1 MCVCLFDVD
10 VRVQSGDVKLLC
22 ELYVECGK
30 WQEAFKVADS
40 SPELLKMVHAQHA
53 AHLVHHDR
61 FEDAMQVLHALVS
74 SARVSNSVGTA
85 LLVAKPIAVITL
97 PQPPHVL
104 QALLESGQSED
115 TTRMLAQLL
124 ECAVLEQVRSPR
136 RRCWHRRHAS
146 PSASPMPPTSTSFS
160 SAARWRL
167 VLRQNRQRSN

>member
-61 FEDAMQVLHALVS
+61 FEDAMQVLHAFVI
-74 SARVSNSVGTA
+74 SARV
-85 LLVAKPIAVITL
+85 
-97 PQPPHVL
+97 
-104 QALLESGQSED
+104 
-115 TTRMLAQLL
+115 
-124 ECAVLEQVRSPR
+124 
-136 RRCWHRRHAS
+136 
-146 PSASPMPPTSTSFS
+146 
-160 SAARWRL
+160 
-167 VLRQNRQRSN
+167 